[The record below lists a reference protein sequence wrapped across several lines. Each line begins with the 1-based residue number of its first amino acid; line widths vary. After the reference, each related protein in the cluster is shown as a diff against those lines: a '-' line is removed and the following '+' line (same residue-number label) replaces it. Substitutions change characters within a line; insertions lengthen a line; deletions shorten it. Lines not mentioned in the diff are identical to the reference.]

1 MGKFTIMLKLNNQ
14 WTKKGLQSK
23 LNEFQMNESE
33 YSTFKNLGDGINS
46 VLRRKFIVVNIYI
59 KKDLK
64 VKILPSILRNTHTH
78 THVQIKPKANKS
90 KEIIKIKIKI
100 NNIENKNTI
109 EVNKSKIFS
118 LKI

>member
-1 MGKFTIMLKLNNQ
+1 MLKLNNQ

-78 THVQIKPKANKS
+78 THMCKLNQKQIKGRK
-90 KEIIKIKIKI
+90 
-100 NNIENKNTI
+100 
-109 EVNKSKIFS
+109 
-118 LKI
+118 